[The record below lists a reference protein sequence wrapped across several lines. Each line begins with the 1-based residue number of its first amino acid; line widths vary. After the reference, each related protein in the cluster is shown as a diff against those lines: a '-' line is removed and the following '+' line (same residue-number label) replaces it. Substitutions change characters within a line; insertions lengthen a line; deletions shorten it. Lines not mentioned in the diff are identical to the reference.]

1 MQNVKLADAK
11 AHLSELIGQVE
22 AGETVHITRHGK
34 PVAQLVPVARE
45 RKPLP
50 MDEIR
55 ALTADLPL
63 QAEDGGEF
71 MRRMRDDARY

>member
-1 MQNVKLADAK
+1 MQSVKLADAK

-34 PVAQLVPVARE
+34 PVAQLAPVARE

-55 ALTADLPL
+55 ALTAGLPL